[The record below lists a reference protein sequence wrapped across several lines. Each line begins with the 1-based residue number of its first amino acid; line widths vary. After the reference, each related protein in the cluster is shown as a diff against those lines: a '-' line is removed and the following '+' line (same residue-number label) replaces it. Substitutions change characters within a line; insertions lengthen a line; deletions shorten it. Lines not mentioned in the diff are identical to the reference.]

1 MILEPKK
8 RKSVTTSTFSPSIC
22 HVVMGP
28 EAMILDFLIFSLYR
42 EKQGIGRVGTREKH
56 MEEVDMKV
64 VHIKTIGEG
73 RGEG

>member
-1 MILEPKK
+1 
-8 RKSVTTSTFSPSIC
+8 
-22 HVVMGP
+22 MGP

-73 RGEG
+73 RAEGWENRCQRDRKGGNDGSH